1 MLLGEK
7 LRKLRI
13 ARKLSQEQLADELR
27 VSRQAISK
35 WELGEST
42 PDTGNLVALSDYFGV
57 SIDYLLKNQKES
69 EPSAQV
75 LIKEVQPIVSSGC
88 LKKGIK
94 AIIIFVIVWV
104 AAILLLYQLLFPSVS
119 FTQTDNFLGN
129 EKGYVD
135 LYPFFISLYN

>member
-27 VSRQAISK
+27 VSRQAISN

-42 PDTGNLVALSDYFGV
+42 PDTENLVALSDYFGV

-69 EPSAQV
+69 DPSAQV

-94 AIIIFVIVWV
+94 AIINFVIVWFV
-104 AAILLLYQLLFPSVS
+104 AILLLYQLLFP
-119 FTQTDNFLGN
+119 
-129 EKGYVD
+129 E
-135 LYPFFISLYN
+135 I